1 MCTLMK
7 ILCLFDTGVD
17 RGECHLL
24 IGLKRMGVEPYVICK
39 PDTARI
45 DTLREAGIEVETWTI
60 RSKIDPALIRR
71 LRSLI
76 RQYKFDLVHA
86 FRKGALSNYTL
97 ASIGLGGRPVVAYR
111 GIIGNLSYWDP
122 FSWMTFL
129 NPRISRIICVCDAI
143 QNYFLKKRFMLFF
156 NLFDKKKVVRIYKG
170 HRLEW
175 YEKNADTPRIL
186 PKIGI
191 PSDSLIIGCISR
203 IQARKGI
210 RELILAMEH
219 VKSDKSVHL
228 VILGMINDKSY
239 QDALL
244 QSTCKNRIHVMGYY
258 PDAAL
263 IAHEFDIITLPS
275 LRREGLPR
283 SVIEGMAQGI
293 PPVVTNAG
301 GSPELIEQGVSG
313 LVVPPGDPIALAEAF
328 NLLLADEDLR
338 INMGNAAR
346 MRIDRCFNVDT
357 SVQETFDLYRN
368 VLNL

>member
-1 MCTLMK
+1 MK
-7 ILCLFDTGVD
+7 VLCLFDTGVD

-45 DTLREAGIEVETWTI
+45 DTLRDAGIRVETREI
-60 RSKIDPALIRR
+60 HSKIDLSLIRR
-71 LRSLI
+71 LRSLL
-76 RQYKFDLVHA
+76 REYDFDLVHA
-86 FRKGALSNYTL
+86 FRKRALSNYTL
-97 ASIGLGGRPVVAYR
+97 ASIGYKNRPVVAYR

-122 FSWMTFL
+122 FSWLTFL
-129 NPRISRIICVCDAI
+129 NPRISRIICVCNAI
-143 QNYFLKKRFMLFF
+143 QDYFLNKKFMLFF
-156 NLFDKKKVVRIYKG
+156 SLFDRNKVVRIYKG
-170 HRLEW
+170 HRIEW
-175 YEKNADTPRIL
+175 YQQNANTPRIL
-186 PKIGI
+186 PELGI
-191 PSDSLIIGCISR
+191 PHDAFVIGCISR

-210 RELILAMEH
+210 KELILAMEH
-219 VKSDKSVHL
+219 IVSKQEVHL
-228 VILGMINDKSY
+228 VILGKIIDRSFQKALSKSSCR
-239 QDALL
+239 D
-244 QSTCKNRIHVMGYY
+244 RIHLMGFH

-263 IAHEFDIITLPS
+263 MAREFDIITLPS

-283 SVIEGMAQGI
+283 AVIEGMAQGI
-293 PPVVTNAG
+293 PPVVTDAG
-301 GSPELIEQGVSG
+301 GSPELIEQGMSG

-328 NLLLADEDLR
+328 NSLLADEDLR